1 MDFQRLLTFFFPFLL
16 ARVCGRRNHIPSNT
30 TRDWSVALCSRPPY
44 TCSPQQITFPSDWIS
59 HIRRLSFYSNI
70 HVALRS
76 KKYDNDGGVCVCK
89 RDGEYG
95 NKKWK
100 PSAQFVVF
108 CNWQIQH
115 TIFIFF
121 TCGLHENG
129 IEKKK
134 EKTPGPAA
142 SVRHHHKYRGSFS
155 KHKDPYARSET
166 FLFRPFL
173 SSSESSKLR
182 ALPPPPPTSAKNNF
196 RPYGLLS
203 IMFTESQN

>member
-76 KKYDNDGGVCVCK
+76 KKYDNDGGVCVCVW
-89 RDGEYG
+89 DGEYG

-108 CNWQIQH
+108 CNWQIRH

-134 EKTPGPAA
+134 
-142 SVRHHHKYRGSFS
+142 R
-155 KHKDPYARSET
+155 
-166 FLFRPFL
+166 
-173 SSSESSKLR
+173 KLR
-182 ALPPPPPTSAKNNF
+182 GRLQVSGTTISTEAVSANIKIHTHAARHFYSVPFSPLPNRQSYERCPPPHQ
-196 RPYGLLS
+196 R
-203 IMFTESQN
+203 EE